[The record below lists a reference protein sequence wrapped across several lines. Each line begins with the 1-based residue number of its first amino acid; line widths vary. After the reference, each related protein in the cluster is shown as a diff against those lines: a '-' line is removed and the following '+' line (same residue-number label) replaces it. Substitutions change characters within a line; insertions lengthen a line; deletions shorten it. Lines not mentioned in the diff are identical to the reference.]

1 MLEKKG
7 YPYKFDEN
15 ACKIKCKALCCV
27 GEGFVFLD
35 KDEIK
40 SIAQYLNLDT
50 ETFKK
55 LYTKKA
61 VYGHKTV
68 LIDLKIKGRLQCVF
82 LDSDNKCEVYPV
94 RPKQCRAFPFWEH
107 LKNRKKD
114 ELKKLCPG
122 IVYADK

>member
-1 MLEKKG
+1 MLEKEG

-15 ACKIKCKALCCV
+15 ACKTKCKALCCV

-35 KDEIK
+35 EDEIK

-50 ETFKK
+50 EIFLK

-61 VYGHKTV
+61 LYGHRIV
-68 LIDLKIKGRLQCVF
+68 LTDLKIGGQLKCVF
-82 LDSDNKCEVYPV
+82 LDSDNKCEIYPT

-107 LKNRKKD
+107 LKNRKKE
-114 ELKKLCPG
+114 ELEKLCPG
-122 IVYADK
+122 IIYADR